1 MPTNPP
7 DPRLASGQ
15 TEANTIPDGNI
26 VTISGSANRGEASPM
41 PEASTDSPRDRG
53 FEDEGP
59 LPPAMLTPFDFGRG
73 ERRRLQTAMCD
84 ASEDGQRR
92 TVFHASLTTEP
103 ADLIDLLV
111 MRLGLGM
118 ASRAKVQTGFDPD
131 HPVSREL
138 IPPDLSARLRL
149 MSEPDWVPRPDD
161 HLSIWREWHRH
172 D

>member
-1 MPTNPP
+1 MPTNP
-7 DPRLASGQ
+7 RSASGQ
-15 TEANTIPDGNI
+15 TEANAASDGNL
-26 VTISGSANRGEASPM
+26 VTIASLANRREAGPTSD
-41 PEASTDSPRDRG
+41 AQTDNPPDRG
-53 FEDEGP
+53 FTDEGP
-59 LPPAMLTPFDFGRG
+59 LPPDMLTPFDFGRG

-84 ASEDGQRR
+84 ASEDGLRR
-92 TVFHASLTTEP
+92 TVFHASLTLEP
-103 ADLIDLLV
+103 ADLVDLLV

-118 ASRAKVQTGFDPD
+118 ASRAEVQTGFDPD

-138 IPPDLSARLRL
+138 IPPDLSARLVL